1 MFSKELSEG
10 RNKLMGNSYRGI
22 RMSEGSEGA
31 WQVTFRNFKYFRLF
45 CVFGKARKVCGKLV
59 GRISRAGEII
69 KQGTSHKGILYHIVK
84 FGLYF
89 SWTLR
94 RV

>member
-1 MFSKELSEG
+1 
-10 RNKLMGNSYRGI
+10 
-22 RMSEGSEGA
+22 MSEGSGGA
-31 WQVTFRNFKYFRLF
+31 WQVTFRNFKYFRLS
-45 CVFGKARKVCGKLV
+45 CVFGKARKMCGKLV
-59 GRISRAGEII
+59 GRTSKTGEII
-69 KQGTSHKGILYHIVK
+69 KQGISHKDILYHIVK